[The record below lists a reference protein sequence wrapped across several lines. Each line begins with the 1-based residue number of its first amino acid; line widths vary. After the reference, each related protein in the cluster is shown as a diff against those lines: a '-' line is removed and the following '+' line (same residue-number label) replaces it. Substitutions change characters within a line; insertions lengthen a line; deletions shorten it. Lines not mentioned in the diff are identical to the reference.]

1 MINLKKY
8 TAVLAVVAAASLS
21 ACGGGDSGGGGVVG
35 GGGGA
40 GGGGGSCDTS
50 TVAGVV
56 CYINNLIATAT
67 LDTALPTDISGVT
80 LATDDTS
87 VATSNP

>member
-8 TAVLAVVAAASLS
+8 TAVLAVVAVASLS
-21 ACGGGDSGGGGVVG
+21 ACGGGDSGSRGVA
-35 GGGGA
+35 GGA
-40 GGGGGSCDTS
+40 GSCDTS
-50 TVAGVV
+50 SVAGVV

-87 VATSNP
+87 VATPNP

>member
-8 TAVLAVVAAASLS
+8 TAVLVVVAVASLS
-21 ACGGGDSGGGGVVG
+21 ACGGGDSGGRGVA
-35 GGGGA
+35 GGA
-40 GGGGGSCDTS
+40 GSCDTS
-50 TVAGVV
+50 SVAGVV

>member
-8 TAVLAVVAAASLS
+8 TAVLAVVAVASLS
-21 ACGGGDSGGGGVVG
+21 ACGGGDSGSRGVA
-35 GGGGA
+35 GGA
-40 GGGGGSCDTS
+40 GSCDTS
-50 TVAGVV
+50 SVAGVV

-87 VATSNP
+87 LATPNP